1 MKYSGIEETPL
12 VSVVLP
18 VYNREDTIA
27 RAINS
32 VLNQSY
38 TNVELI
44 IVDDCSTDHSLRVAH
59 EFQDDRVNVIALQQN
74 VGANSARN
82 KGAME
87 AQGQYIAF
95 QDSDDEWFRDKLE
108 TQIRDMVDR
117 KLTASFCAHYLI
129 DGVGSTIIPKDY
141 TDQEK
146 YEAGLINVLV
156 TRNVISTQT
165 LVVRRDAFMAVGGFD
180 EDMPR
185 LQDHEFAI
193 RLVQKEQIGYIARPL
208 VSVYRTNES
217 ISTNMEALGKAVA
230 LLLVKHGAFLNRESV
245 LSFFMKAEFTSRDGG
260 CLYEDLTQL
269 QNILEENHVTDIN
282 ILKYAVEYAAEQNCL
297 RNRVQCRLY
306 ENQLNRLESDH
317 FVIFGAGNV
326 AQIIY
331 SELGNKGI
339 YPKCFLVTGPKERE
353 IIDKTPVY
361 TMDEWEDV
369 DIEVVVG
376 VALTWQNEII
386 DGLLKRNYRHI
397 ICYPYL

>member
-185 LQDHEFAI
+185 LQDYEFAI

-230 LLLVKHGAFLNRESV
+230 LLLVKHGAFLNLHRGMAV
-245 LSFFMKAEFTSRDGG
+245 VYMKT
-260 CLYEDLTQL
+260 
-269 QNILEENHVTDIN
+269 
-282 ILKYAVEYAAEQNCL
+282 
-297 RNRVQCRLY
+297 
-306 ENQLNRLESDH
+306 
-317 FVIFGAGNV
+317 
-326 AQIIY
+326 
-331 SELGNKGI
+331 
-339 YPKCFLVTGPKERE
+339 
-353 IIDKTPVY
+353 
-361 TMDEWEDV
+361 
-369 DIEVVVG
+369 
-376 VALTWQNEII
+376 
-386 DGLLKRNYRHI
+386 
-397 ICYPYL
+397 